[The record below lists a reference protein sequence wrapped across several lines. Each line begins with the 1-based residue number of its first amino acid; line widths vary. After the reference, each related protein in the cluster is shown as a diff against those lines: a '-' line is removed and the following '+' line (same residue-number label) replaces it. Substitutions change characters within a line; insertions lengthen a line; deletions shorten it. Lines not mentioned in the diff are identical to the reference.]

1 MESNAVLSSIPD
13 VHVPIRHA
21 VFGTDESILLCPV
34 CGVSFVHI
42 ANVEVKQGHVSLAAT
57 HDQVQIQPSTRHQGH
72 KGSQVTLS
80 CFCENSHWF
89 EYELRF
95 EKGNTF
101 IALST
106 GKLEDRLDVPELWR
120 N

>member
-1 MESNAVLSSIPD
+1 MESTAELSLVPV
-13 VHVPIRHA
+13 VHVPISHA
-21 VFGTDESILLCPV
+21 EFGTDESILLCPE

-42 ANVEVKQGHVSLAAT
+42 ASVDVNQGHVSLAAT
-57 HDQVQIQPSTRHQGH
+57 NDQVQIQPSTRYQGH

-89 EYELRF
+89 EYELTF
-95 EKGNTF
+95 EKGHTF
-101 IALST
+101 IALAT

-120 N
+120 S

>member
-1 MESNAVLSSIPD
+1 MESNAVLSSIPV

-34 CGVSFVHI
+34 CGLSFVHI
-42 ANVEVKQGHVSLAAT
+42 ASVDVNQGHVSLAAT
-57 HDQVQIQPSTRHQGH
+57 NDHVQIKPSTRHRGH

-89 EYELRF
+89 EYELKF
-95 EKGNTF
+95 EKGQTY
-101 IALST
+101 IALASQ
-106 GKLEDRLDVPELWR
+106 KLVDRLNVPELWR